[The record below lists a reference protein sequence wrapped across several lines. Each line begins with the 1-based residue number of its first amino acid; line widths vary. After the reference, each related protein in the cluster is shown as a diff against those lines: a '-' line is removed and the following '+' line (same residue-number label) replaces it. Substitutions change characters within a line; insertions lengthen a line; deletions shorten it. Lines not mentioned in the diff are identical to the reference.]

1 MPLISTH
8 KNIFLLTLSVNISN
22 SPLPSPKSNAGGSKS
37 IEKEDQCQIFSG
49 NVTCKLIIEQQNCM
63 KFGRPDTEFMKWRWK
78 RDASCCELPLF
89 DATQFL
95 ELVRGKSLAFLGD
108 SVGKNQMQSLLC
120 LFASDLYR
128 GHFSQ
133 KYSSNTDYFKRYF
146 YHDYNFTI
154 ATLWSPYL
162 VKSRDAD
169 TSGNDINSLM
179 SLYLDELDEACM
191 ANSGRTIRLCD
202 SLSRTM
208 VLSDTVCQLQRIQ
221 KGLPNSV

>member
-8 KNIFLLTLSVNISN
+8 KNLFLLTLSVNISN

-63 KFGRPDTEFMKWRWK
+63 KFGRPEM
-78 RDASCCELPLF
+78 E
-89 DATQFL
+89 FL

-191 ANSGRTIRLCD
+191 ANSGRTIRPCD

>member
-1 MPLISTH
+1 
-8 KNIFLLTLSVNISN
+8 
-22 SPLPSPKSNAGGSKS
+22 
-37 IEKEDQCQIFSG
+37 
-49 NVTCKLIIEQQNCM
+49 M
-63 KFGRPDTEFMKWRWK
+63 KFGRADTEFMKWRWK
-78 RDASCCELPLF
+78 PDACCELPLF

-108 SVGKNQMQSLLC
+108 SLEKNQMQSLLC
-120 LFASDLYR
+120 LFASVTYTEDIS
-128 GHFSQ
+128 H
-133 KYSSNTDYFKRYF
+133 KYSSNTDYFKRYV

-169 TSGNDINSLM
+169 PSGNDINSIM

-202 SLSRTM
+202 RLSRTM
-208 VLSDTVCQLQRIQ
+208 VLPDTDIPRT
-221 KGLPNSV
+221 